1 VEVDV
6 INRQLVHYDTAGQ
19 RVILNPGQLVN
30 TGGDYYDVAG
40 GGGGGSPGY
49 YGSFYDTT
57 NQIAAAINTGYPITL
72 DTTVENNGVSIVSGS
87 RITVAAGGVY
97 NIQFSAQFVNTDTS
111 IHEVTM
117 WLRLNGTD
125 IAYSSGAVSVPNSH
139 GGIHGQIIAAWN
151 YVMTLSAGDYLQFY
165 WQTPNTNVYIEK
177 VIDGAAPISPS
188 MIVTVTQV
196 ASTVAG
202 PTGPAGTS
210 LLYGATAP
218 VVATGSDGDFY
229 INTTT
234 NYLYGPKASGAWP
247 AGTPLTAG
255 TGPAG
260 GDLTGTYPNPTLA
273 PISTA
278 ATKGT
283 AAKSATVTIDDKGRV
298 TSISDQNIA
307 IAQSQVTNLTTD
319 LAAKAALAGATF
331 TGSVNI
337 GPTSASQL
345 FLTGTGNLRMGIGFS
360 AGSFSN
366 ANAVL
371 EIKPHASTRFT
382 FLDNVVGALHNPVF
396 VLADLDATGKGMAL
410 YADTTASAFIYDN
423 TGGFNITSDTKANIQ
438 GGTFGSGTLRFAVE
452 ATTGLA
458 HAYYGLQADANSTVT
473 LAQSARTSLTVSN
486 SSTNAAA
493 EAGTVATSSAGTVF
507 YGTGSSASSKV
518 AGGMIYTADA
528 IPLTLWTNGLR
539 RVTVTGADG
548 NVGIGV
554 ASGTAYLHIKAGTA
568 TGGTAPLKINSGT
581 NMSTPESGAVEY
593 DGTDWYLTDSTPTRR
608 TVDYLPTVTSSATP
622 VTVPAKGGF
631 VRVVGAAGAKTV
643 NLPALTSVKTGTRVI
658 VKDSS
663 GTAAGGTI
671 TITPNGTDT
680 IDGAATATITTNY
693 GVVRLFATGS
703 AGRWEIW

>member
-1 VEVDV
+1 
-6 INRQLVHYDTAGQ
+6 
-19 RVILNPGQLVN
+19 
-30 TGGDYYDVAG
+30 
-40 GGGGGSPGY
+40 
-49 YGSFYDTT
+49 
-57 NQIAAAINTGYPITL
+57 
-72 DTTVENNGVSIVSGS
+72 
-87 RITVAAGGVY
+87 
-97 NIQFSAQFVNTDTS
+97 
-111 IHEVTM
+111 
-117 WLRLNGTD
+117 
-125 IAYSSGAVSVPNSH
+125 
-139 GGIHGQIIAAWN
+139 
-151 YVMTLSAGDYLQFY
+151 
-165 WQTPNTNVYIEK
+165 
-177 VIDGAAPISPS
+177 
-188 MIVTVTQV
+188 
-196 ASTVAG
+196 
-202 PTGPAGTS
+202 
-210 LLYGATAP
+210 
-218 VVATGSDGDFY
+218 
-229 INTTT
+229 
-234 NYLYGPKASGAWP
+234 
-247 AGTPLTAG
+247 
-255 TGPAG
+255 
-260 GDLTGTYPNPTLA
+260 
-273 PISTA
+273 
-278 ATKGT
+278 
-283 AAKSATVTIDDKGRV
+283 
-298 TSISDQNIA
+298 
-307 IAQSQVTNLTTD
+307 
-319 LAAKAALAGATF
+319 
-331 TGSVNI
+331 
-337 GPTSASQL
+337 
-345 FLTGTGNLRMGIGFS
+345 
-360 AGSFSN
+360 
-366 ANAVL
+366 
-371 EIKPHASTRFT
+371 
-382 FLDNVVGALHNPVF
+382 
-396 VLADLDATGKGMAL
+396 
-410 YADTTASAFIYDN
+410 
-423 TGGFNITSDTKANIQ
+423 
-438 GGTFGSGTLRFAVE
+438 
-452 ATTGLA
+452 
-458 HAYYGLQADANSTVT
+458 LQADANSTVT